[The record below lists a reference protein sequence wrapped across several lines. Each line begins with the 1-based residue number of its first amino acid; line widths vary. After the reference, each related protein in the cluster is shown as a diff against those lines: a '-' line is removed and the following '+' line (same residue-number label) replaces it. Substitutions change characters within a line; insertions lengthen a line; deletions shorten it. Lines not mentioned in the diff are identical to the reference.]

1 VVGAGMGGLL
11 AAARIAKR
19 GGSVLVL
26 ERLRYIGGR
35 FTTIDQDG
43 YAITTGALHMAPHG
57 ARGPLARA
65 VRGLGLPFVVVP
77 RDVIASFL
85 LHRRHVVWRR
95 PWDVL
100 RLVGPRGKRD
110 MLRIGAL
117 LLFDR
122 PSDGE
127 TCFRDWLNRQ
137 TQEQTITHLFESFIQ
152 FALSIRSDQVSF
164 REVQACFRSVVR
176 YGLPAIPA
184 GGSEALVRELA
195 DFIVARGGEIRT
207 HVDVIGIETSDARVS
222 GVRLFDRRAR
232 AEATVATSLV
242 VSNLS
247 PEATQVLLAD
257 EAPAVMDSM
266 SAPPK
271 AAGLK
276 LHLVGNRS
284 LIPHNGILLCLDTR
298 RICGMVEV
306 SRAV

>member
-1 VVGAGMGGLL
+1 KRRPPRTRSPRRPSARRSRGVRPAYDAVVVGAGMGGLL
-11 AAARIAKR
+11 AAARIAKQ

-184 GGSEALVRELA
+184 GGSHALVRHLA
-195 DFIVARGGEIRT
+195 HFIV
-207 HVDVIGIETSDARVS
+207 S
-222 GVRLFDRRAR
+222 RR
-232 AEATVATSLV
+232 
-242 VSNLS
+242 
-247 PEATQVLLAD
+247 
-257 EAPAVMDSM
+257 
-266 SAPPK
+266 
-271 AAGLK
+271 
-276 LHLVGNRS
+276 
-284 LIPHNGILLCLDTR
+284 
-298 RICGMVEV
+298 
-306 SRAV
+306 